1 MTQDSLDRKKG
12 IPDIVFL
19 LDASGSMAECI
30 QAVTQNISTF
40 VDTLSASDAN
50 GGVLIKDW
58 RIRVLAYRDK
68 DADGSQWFI
77 DNPFTGDIAQVKS
90 QLAALEAKGGGDE
103 PESLL
108 DAMYSLTLWPSATKG
123 DLPEPTGW
131 RHRHDAARV
140 VVIFTDASCKPTFKT
155 ATGTAGSVDDLIQA
169 YHANKLK
176 VVLYAPEA
184 PLYADL
190 SAMNGLEWEPV
201 GVLGDNPVQALKDY
215 TSNTDNFRKVMEA
228 LAKTVSASAAV
239 PVL

>member
-1 MTQDSLDRKKG
+1 MTQESLDKKKG
-12 IPDIVFL
+12 VPDIVFL
-19 LDASGSMAECI
+19 LDASGSMSECI

-58 RIRVLAYRDK
+58 RIRVLAYRDRL
-68 DADGSQWFI
+68 ADGSYWFI
-77 DNPFTGDIAQVKS
+77 DNPFTSDIAEVKS
-90 QLAALEAKGGGDE
+90 QLAAIEAKGGGDE
-103 PESLL
+103 PESLM
-108 DAMYSLTLWPSATKG
+108 DAMYTLTQWSAAEKG
-123 DLPEPTGW
+123 ATASPTGW

-140 VVIFTDASCKPTFKT
+140 VVIFTDASCHPTFKT
-155 ATGTAGSVDDLIQA
+155 AAGTDGSVDDLIQA

-176 VVLYAPEA
+176 VVMYAPEA

-190 SAMNGLEWEPV
+190 AAMNGLEWEPV
-201 GVLGDNPVQALKDY
+201 GKLGENPVQALRDY
-215 TSNTDNFRKVMEA
+215 TRNTDNFRKVMEA